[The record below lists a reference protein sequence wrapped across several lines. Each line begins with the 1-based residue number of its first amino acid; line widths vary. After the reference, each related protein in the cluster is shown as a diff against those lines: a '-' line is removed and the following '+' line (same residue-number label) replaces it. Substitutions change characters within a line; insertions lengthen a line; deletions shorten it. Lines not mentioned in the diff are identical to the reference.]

1 MAKKN
6 VAVRLS
12 IEGGKKV
19 KAAFT
24 GIGDAAE
31 KGRKQLSRE
40 LKQANRDL
48 ANFARRS
55 KVYMTAAAAATA
67 ATGAA
72 MVRSGLQTVD
82 EQAKLAQSLQTTVAS
97 IQVLKRA
104 GDLAGVSMSG
114 IEQATKDMTR
124 RLSQAASG
132 TGPAIAALDRLGLSA
147 TDLMKMPLDERIAAV
162 SDAMDQFVP
171 KAEQAAVAGQ
181 IFGEEGSIA
190 MGRISADTLRQA
202 NEELERYGL
211 LISDVDA
218 AGVERANDAISKIG
232 MIWEGMGNSL
242 AAKVAPTLERIANGL
257 ARSLGPD
264 GVLGKS
270 ISFLGS
276 NVDRAMSYAVAF
288 AAFMG
293 GKWVVG
299 MAKAAFSV
307 RGLARGLVALKGAL
321 IATGIGALIVGAG
334 ELVHWFSRLA
344 QGAGSFGEAMSL
356 LKDLS
361 AEIWARIKSGAAS
374 VAYRM
379 EAMWKYF
386 KADGMEAFQKTIDA
400 TTDFANN
407 IVNTFQGAKDS
418 IVAIWDTLPG
428 LLGSAIY
435 TAANGILD
443 GVEAIING
451 VINRINKLFEAT
463 NALILKIPANLR
475 GDWAGFGKLDP
486 VGLGDIENPYKG
498 AGADTVE
505 AIKQAFENAFAD
517 NLFTAP
523 DLGLKDAIQEATAG
537 GNSAMALADLMS
549 DRMKAPLTTWQALQ
563 AAMQAAGTD
572 GASALNDAAAS
583 ADAFAD
589 AIASAGGATNEA
601 GESISTGWAAVSEKL
616 TEYAKSA
623 LDWGGSLG
631 DALVSNFNRAESALR
646 SFITTGKADFK
657 SLVHSML
664 ADLAVLQFRKAVL
677 GPIAGALG
685 LSMAPAMVTAG
696 VMHTGGLVG
705 GPMDTRRVNPAI
717 FANAQRYHGGG
728 WPGLNLAPDEVPIIA
743 QRGERVQSR
752 SEVARGAAGGGMVD
766 VRIALDDD
774 GKLMAV
780 VERAAGNVSARVVGD
795 AIDQYDREAL
805 PVRVAQ
811 ISRHPRRR
819 G

>member
-19 KAAFT
+19 KAAFI
-24 GIGDAAE
+24 GIGESAE
-31 KGRKQLSRE
+31 QGRKHLSRE
-40 LKQANRDL
+40 MKLANREL

-67 ATGAA
+67 AAGAA

-124 RLSQAASG
+124 RLSQAAAG
-132 TGPAIAALDRLGLSA
+132 TGPAIVALDRLGLSA
-147 TDLMKMPLDERIAAV
+147 DALLKMPLDERIAAV

-190 MGRISADTLRQA
+190 MGRINADTLYQA

-257 ARSLGPD
+257 ADSLAPG
-264 GVLGKS
+264 GALGQS
-270 ISFLGS
+270 ISFLGE
-276 NVDRAMSYAVAF
+276 NIDRVFAYAVAF
-288 AAFMG
+288 AGFMA
-293 GKWVVG
+293 GKWVWS
-299 MAKAAFSV
+299 MARGALSV
-307 RGLARGLVALKGAL
+307 KGLARALVILKGAL
-321 IATGIGALIVGAG
+321 ISTGVGALIVGAG
-334 ELVHWFSRLA
+334 ELVLMFTRLV
-344 QGAGSFGEAMSL
+344 QGAGGFGAALGL
-356 LKDLS
+356 LKDL
-361 AEIWARIKSGAAS
+361 ALEVWDRIKSGGKDVSYSLRAS
-374 VAYRM
+374 
-379 EAMWKYF
+379 WQDF
-386 KADGMEAFQKTIDA
+386 KADALSALEKTIHGVVE
-400 TTDFANN
+400 FANN
-407 IVNTFQGAKDS
+407 SVNAMEGAVGA
-418 IVAIWDTLPG
+418 IVAVWGNIPQ
-428 LLGSAIY
+428 LLGSVVYSAS
-435 TAANGILD
+435 
-443 GVEAIING
+443 NG
-451 VINRINKLFEAT
+451 VIRGIEAMLNGVVGRVNSFFELINAAT
-463 NALILKIPANLR
+463 GSLPDWAR
-475 GDWAGFGKLDP
+475 GDWMNIDLMAPINLGEISNPFKGSAKATAEEVKAAFLKAFEDNP
-486 VGLGDIENPYKG
+486 FEAPFMDGLQRLITDARNAASTFLESAELHAFFATRP
-498 AGADTVE
+498 VE
-505 AIKQAFENAFAD
+505 AWAKLVDTIKAAGDQGEGALD
-517 NLFTAP
+517 
-523 DLGLKDAIQEATAG
+523 DATA
-537 GNSAMALADLMS
+537 AALALEE
-549 DRMKAPLTTWQALQ
+549 AL
-563 AAMQAAGTD
+563 AATAE
-572 GASALNDAAAS
+572 AS
-583 ADAFAD
+583 
-589 AIASAGGATNEA
+589 GEA
-601 GESISTGWAAVSEKL
+601 GETTLKGWAAVSEKL
-616 TEYAKSA
+616 KEYAQTA
-623 LDWGGSLG
+623 GDWGNSLG
-631 DALVSNFNRAESALR
+631 DVFTGFFQNTESAFR
-646 SFITTGKADFK
+646 SMITGQKVDFK
-657 SLVHSML
+657 SLIHSMA
-664 ADLAVLQFRKAVL
+664 ADMAVLQFRRAVL

-685 LSMAPAMVTAG
+685 LSVGVAHAGGMVG
-696 VMHTGGLVG
+696 SSLSESRV
-705 GPMDTRRVNPAI
+705 VNPSI
-717 FANAQRYHGGG
+717 FAGAERFHGGG